1 MAAKLPGLATWSR
14 VRDYRIS
21 KILQMPDVTLY
32 KNSPM
37 TADDVL
43 EFDSNAILIATGS
56 RWRNDGVGRSNRSP
70 IDGCFGPGVLRP
82 EEVLSNS
89 EIQGPVVI
97 FDDEHYYMAGALAE
111 LLIGQGHSVTL
122 CTTAPEPC
130 VWTQWTDEHHLLIPH
145 LYDLGINI
153 IVSHNLV
160 SFNGSSAELKFLYSS
175 ETISIDCNTLIPVTA
190 RKPNDSIY
198 FELLN
203 KLECSDET
211 TTPTITRIGDC
222 LAPGLTADAV
232 YSGHKFARELGI
244 DSTMRPLKR
253 ERIIMASPAF
263 D

>member
-1 MAAKLPGLATWSR
+1 M
-14 VRDYRIS
+14 
-21 KILQMPDVTLY
+21 
-32 KNSPM
+32 
-37 TADDVL
+37 
-43 EFDSNAILIATGS
+43 
-56 RWRNDGVGRSNRSP
+56 
-70 IDGCFGPGVLRP
+70 
-82 EEVLSNS
+82 LSGA

-145 LYDLGINI
+145 LYNLGINI

-160 SFNGSSAELKFLYSS
+160 SFNGISAELKFLYSS

-253 ERIIMASPAF
+253 ERIIMSSPPL